1 VTVRIFFFS
10 SPPSTFL
17 CFLSRG
23 GEGSP
28 HKAGEALPRPQK
40 LNIFQHLN
48 EEEINKTYEEW
59 MKIAADNASFLS
71 SFTSCWFVGLN
82 PLCVVTR
89 KSTPTTPGP
98 WI

>member
-1 VTVRIFFFS
+1 MAVRCEPFFLVRKATVRISFFF
-10 SPPSTFL
+10 FL
-17 CFLSRG
+17 NFSVLFCSVPSRG

-28 HKAGEALPRPQK
+28 QKAGEALPRPQK

-71 SFTSCWFVGLN
+71 LHLSL
-82 PLCVVTR
+82 LC
-89 KSTPTTPGP
+89 
-98 WI
+98 